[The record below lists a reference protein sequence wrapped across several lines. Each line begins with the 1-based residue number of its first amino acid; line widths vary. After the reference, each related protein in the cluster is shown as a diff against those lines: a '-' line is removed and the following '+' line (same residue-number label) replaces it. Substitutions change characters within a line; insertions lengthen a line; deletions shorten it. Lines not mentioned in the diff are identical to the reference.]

1 VPAKNTHY
9 YKINSILL
17 KFTQVIGKLLKSPT
31 SSYKCSKKVMFR
43 ELFVI
48 FQIIQILKQMQYF
61 VLMQIYE
68 HILLG

>member
-1 VPAKNTHY
+1 LENYLNHLQVV
-9 YKINSILL
+9 INVV
-17 KFTQVIGKLLKSPT
+17 T
-31 SSYKCSKKVMFR
+31 KCMFR

-68 HILLG
+68 HILSG

>member
-1 VPAKNTHY
+1 MENYWNHLQVV
-9 YKINSILL
+9 INVVT
-17 KFTQVIGKLLKSPT
+17 KF
-31 SSYKCSKKVMFR
+31 MFR

-68 HILLG
+68 HILSG

>member
-1 VPAKNTHY
+1 
-9 YKINSILL
+9 
-17 KFTQVIGKLLKSPT
+17 
-31 SSYKCSKKVMFR
+31 MFE

-68 HILLG
+68 YILSG